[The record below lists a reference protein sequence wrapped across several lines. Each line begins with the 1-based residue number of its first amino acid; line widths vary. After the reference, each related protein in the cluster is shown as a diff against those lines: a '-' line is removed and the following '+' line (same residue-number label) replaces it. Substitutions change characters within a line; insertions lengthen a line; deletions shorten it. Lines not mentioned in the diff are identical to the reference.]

1 VTRTRIIILAVASFA
16 LGILLSWHPWQKAEP
31 FCGKGCSRVGMTD
44 GAILFPS
51 ESRGCIR
58 APGAWTVTTGERGA
72 VTLRYVF
79 ETVCGLPDGTK
90 LYRPGE
96 VIPLP
101 METPGSCSSL
111 LAHLSADMM
120 KPDLYC
126 TKDAR

>member
-58 APGAWTVTTGERGA
+58 APG
-72 VTLRYVF
+72 
-79 ETVCGLPDGTK
+79 LPDGTK